1 MSREETDRKGTD
13 GKETDS
19 KEKDRKEKKIE
30 PDRKRRNVRSR
41 DRMSEVIKEAEKI
54 LKQY

>member
-54 LKQY
+54 LKQ